1 VIGGGLGNPGPNWR
15 VMGSGNYNGPARNDI
30 LFQNSSGEV
39 AVWEMSGAG
48 IIGGGSLGN
57 PGPTLHI

>member
-39 AVWEMSGAG
+39 AV
-48 IIGGGSLGN
+48 
-57 PGPTLHI
+57 